1 MVRYGVWLANTALF
15 VICCSLV
22 ADTANAI
29 ITAWLTQSPT
39 ASVESDPGLR
49 SQNRT
54 WAERQVIVDRNLFHS
69 GELSAKAPEPEPID
83 EELEETSLPLK
94 LWGTIASQNPEL
106 AWASVEMLNTRET
119 GAFQVGDPIDSATLV
134 GIERRRVVLLEN
146 GSRRG
151 LSLDDEMPAAV
162 PKRPDNR
169 RNPRSAAAR
178 SRPRTRAATRRP
190 SSARRKQEVVQRVE
204 IEPEEVQ
211 AAIDNPA
218 SIYSQ
223 ARILPQLADDGSIA
237 GLQISGI
244 QPGSVFEQAGIL
256 EGEVITEINGVAIG
270 DGDATQI
277 LSALTDQGEV
287 PVKVRGEDGD
297 RSVMVAAP

>member
-1 MVRYGVWLANTALF
+1 
-15 VICCSLV
+15 
-22 ADTANAI
+22 
-29 ITAWLTQSPT
+29 
-39 ASVESDPGLR
+39 
-49 SQNRT
+49 
-54 WAERQVIVDRNLFHS
+54 
-69 GELSAKAPEPEPID
+69 
-83 EELEETSLPLK
+83 LPLK

-151 LSLDDEMPAAV
+151 LSLDEEMPAAV

-190 SSARRKQEVVQRVE
+190 SSARRKQEVAQRVE

-211 AAIDNPA
+211 AVIDNPA

-244 QPGSVFEQAGIL
+244 QPGSVFERAGIL